1 MRAVRHGLVVSQARP
16 GGRDLLGRSQAML
29 LGLGILQI
37 VLGCA
42 VVSLSFAALAMTT
55 YSRVRNACP
64 YWAGFAAMLSGGV
77 GMIAWKQ
84 QTSLAVSFFTFLSA
98 VCVLLHLVAAVL
110 SGESTT
116 LLTSL
121 NSCIPQNLGKTC
133 QCLLGGTDMTCSGI
147 QTLLKELMYA
157 VCGTSVVACLVS
169 ALSVAVGC
177 MHFIKRG
184 SHQSMLYGHSLGSP
198 VLPSDSLRTP
208 LEDEMFPVNMVQP
221 VPPPPYSPPGCYISQ
236 HGILS
241 EDPPPY
247 SAVDP
252 LARITEI
259 GAQWTAE
266 AQRSVDDA
274 TRLSPSV
281 EGACGT
287 QAVSHSVLAVSHSG
301 TLNNMLDS
309 LQLASSFNS
318 GQTPPNAKGTT
329 TCESAELQRAVDMSL
344 ESVLQAFHEQTQQM
358 DGTETNV
365 RQEPTRNF
373 RHVPHFTL
381 PDATP
386 SPQGAASLVREN
398 SDSNVPRHG
407 SRVRQDLKNKTQDSR
422 VRSDPRL
429 GLHKRHEEPLAEVSS
444 LNGIQE
450 DSHPQGNTGR
460 KSKAE
465 RPKTLNLSGNAK
477 LRKHTHRSHK
487 KRPRS
492 LVDAKDLK
500 DTKVLVAQF
509 LEQPVGNLPP
519 AVQIVVEN
527 IKSVIQSD
535 EHHLAEVMHS
545 ASVLQEV
552 EVRHS
557 TYRYSLSSTSSSSHV
572 SSSGSVYRTVEVS
585 SSTVCRTGEV
595 SPSSAVCRT
604 AEAPG
609 AVPRTAEGLE
619 TAEDCYRETVL

>member
-1 MRAVRHGLVVSQARP
+1 MRAVRHGLVVTQARP
-16 GGRDLLGRSQAML
+16 GGHNHLGRTQAML

-42 VVSLSFAALAMTT
+42 VVSVSFAALALTT

-77 GMIAWKQ
+77 GLIAWKQ

-98 VCVLLHLVAAVL
+98 VCVLLHLVAAIL
-110 SGESTT
+110 SGQSTT
-116 LLTSL
+116 LLASMDG
-121 NSCIPQNLGKTC
+121 SCVSQGLGKSC
-133 QCLLGGTDMTCSGI
+133 QCLLGGMTDCTGI
-147 QTLLKELMYA
+147 QTLLLELMSA
-157 VCGTSVVACLVS
+157 TCGTSVVSCLVS
-169 ALSVAVGC
+169 AMSVAVGGV
-177 MHFIKRG
+177 HFIKRG
-184 SHQSMLYGHSLGSP
+184 DHQRMLYGHSLASP
-198 VLPSDSLRTP
+198 VLPTDSLRTP
-208 LEDEMFPVNMVQP
+208 MEDEMLAINMVQP

-252 LARITEI
+252 MARITEVDTR
-259 GAQWTAE
+259 WTTE
-266 AQRSVDDA
+266 AQSSVDA
-274 TRLSPSV
+274 AARLSPSV

-287 QAVSHSVLAVSHSG
+287 QAVAHSMLAVSHSG

-309 LQLASSFNS
+309 LQLASNFTT
-318 GQTPPNAKGTT
+318 GQTSPNNKEGG

-358 DGTETNV
+358 DRRTDTNI
-365 RQEPTRNF
+365 RPEPTRNF
-373 RHVPHFTL
+373 RLVPQFSL

-386 SPQGAASLVREN
+386 SPQGAVGIAALQRDISEANL
-398 SDSNVPRHG
+398 SHHG
-407 SRVRQDLKNKTQDSR
+407 SRISKNVKDKTQETSVSIDSR
-422 VRSDPRL
+422 VQRRQ
-429 GLHKRHEEPLAEVSS
+429 EEPLREV
-444 LNGIQE
+444 LPHGIQ
-450 DSHPQGNTGR
+450 DSHTEGSISR
-460 KSKAE
+460 KSKPE

-477 LRKHTHRSHK
+477 LRKQTHRNHK

-492 LVDAKDLK
+492 LVDSKDLR

-535 EHHLAEVMHS
+535 ERHLAEVMHS

-552 EVRHS
+552 EVRHNS

-585 SSTVCRTGEV
+585 SSTVCRTADV
-595 SPSSAVCRT
+595 SPPSRT
-604 AEAPG
+604 AD
-609 AVPRTAEGLE
+609 AVHRTAEGQGCLE
-619 TAEDCYRETVL
+619 TAEDIYRETVL